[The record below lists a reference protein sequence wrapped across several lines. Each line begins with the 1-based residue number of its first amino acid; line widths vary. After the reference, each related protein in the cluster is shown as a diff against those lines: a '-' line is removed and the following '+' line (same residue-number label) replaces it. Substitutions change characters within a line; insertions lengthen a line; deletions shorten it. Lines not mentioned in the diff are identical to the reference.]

1 MRSDNEQ
8 RDGVLLNIWE
18 VITLIG
24 DVRQRSDEIDGSEL
38 ETLLAEA
45 ESLLIGAVSEASQ
58 RLNGPT
64 RRRHGLRFWKTS
76 HAPSAHVSSSVI
88 PFPGATISQIPPS
101 FTFAESS
108 TARTATTG
116 GMSHRA
122 WLSRLNSGGT
132 QTERPSAL
140 TRSLSTGTVRLL
152 LLVVLAILPMIAIQA
167 WHERVFHDERGEVI
181 RERVV
186 NRVHQL
192 ASEIGELREGARQL
206 LLAIGQLEPVKLRQP
221 EACSILLAKLRSR
234 YPNYSLLGAADA
246 QGRIFCA
253 SGQTVASVAD
263 QPFFRR
269 AIAHEGLAVGNYWV
283 DPASGQKMINFAQQ
297 FDDSNGYL
305 SGVIFLGL
313 DLNWLSDHLKGNG
326 LPPTSS
332 KTIADREGNIIAR
345 LPHPEE
351 FIGKNMRGSHEKIM
365 DGGEAGW
372 KEVTGVDGVTRIFG
386 YVPSSLPPKD
396 FFLSIGEAKA
406 ESFAAIN
413 SATWHH
419 VTLVLVSLLGS
430 IGIAWA
436 GRKLVL
442 GNAEGVHQSAGGH
455 RQFIRQHAPL
465 LRASFR
471 PRLAAKALAHH

>member
-1 MRSDNEQ
+1 
-8 RDGVLLNIWE
+8 
-18 VITLIG
+18 
-24 DVRQRSDEIDGSEL
+24 
-38 ETLLAEA
+38 
-45 ESLLIGAVSEASQ
+45 
-58 RLNGPT
+58 
-64 RRRHGLRFWKTS
+64 
-76 HAPSAHVSSSVI
+76 
-88 PFPGATISQIPPS
+88 
-101 FTFAESS
+101 
-108 TARTATTG
+108 
-116 GMSHRA
+116 
-122 WLSRLNSGGT
+122 
-132 QTERPSAL
+132 
-140 TRSLSTGTVRLL
+140 VRLL

-167 WHERVFHDERGEVI
+167 WHERELHDERGEVV

-192 ASEIGELREGARQL
+192 AAEIGELREGARQL
-206 LLAIGQLEPVKLRQP
+206 LLAIAQLEPVKLRQP

-253 SGQTVASVAD
+253 SGQAVSSVAD

-305 SGVIFLGL
+305 AGVIFVGL

-372 KEVTGVDGVTRIFG
+372 EEVTGVDGVTRIFG

-442 GNAEGVHQSAGGH
+442 GNAEGVHQYSAGH
-455 RQFIRQHAPL
+455 RQFIRQHAARLAKLFKLAAIRPANE
-465 LRASFR
+465 ASFIVR
-471 PRLAAKALAHH
+471 QSPAELLTRSLRVVPGRRN

>member
-1 MRSDNEQ
+1 MPSDNEQ
-8 RDGVLLNIWE
+8 RDGVLLNIWQ
-18 VITLIG
+18 VITLVG

-38 ETLLAEA
+38 ETVLAEA

-58 RLNGPT
+58 GRGGPT
-64 RRRHGLRFWKTS
+64 RQGRGLRFWKTA
-76 HAPSAHVSSSVI
+76 HAPSARVSSSGATSVI

-101 FTFAESS
+101 SSFADSA

-116 GMSHRA
+116 GMSHRT

-132 QTERPSAL
+132 ETEHLSAL

-167 WHERVFHDERGEVI
+167 WHERELHDERGEVI

-192 ASEIGELREGARQL
+192 ASA
-206 LLAIGQLEPVKLRQP
+206 QLEPVKLRQP

-253 SGQTVASVAD
+253 SGPTVASVAD

-269 AIAHEGLAVGNYWV
+269 AIAHEGLAAGNYWV

-313 DLNWLSDHLKGNG
+313 DLNWLADHLKGNG

-332 KTIADREGNIIAR
+332 KTITDREGNIIAR

-351 FIGKNMRGSHEKIM
+351 FIGKNMRGSHERIM

-372 KEVTGVDGVTRIFG
+372 EEVTGVDGVTRIFG

-419 VTLVLVSLLGS
+419 VTLVLMGLLGS
-430 IGIAWA
+430 IGIAGA
-436 GRKLVL
+436 GRNLVR
-442 GNAEGVHQSAGGH
+442 GNAEGAHQRSAGR
-455 RQFIRQHAPL
+455 RQFIRQQTVWLAKLFKLVAIRPANE
-465 LRASFR
+465 ASFIVR
-471 PRLAAKALAHH
+471 Q